1 MKKAVQA
8 TLLHMTSTDDAPDHS
23 LCPQGT
29 DSWCSHNRALAD
41 GKEPPAHKKA
51 LPTEVRVALE
61 PVFARL
67 SDEALLQRC
76 SDGMTQNASESLHS
90 VIWSLAPKTQHASLF
105 SVQRAVAEAI
115 SRYNQGVLKTNQ
127 IVTECLG
134 FAPGQCLARRSLEK
148 DRGRL
153 RKANKARSESELTV
167 RKLAK
172 RHTRTGNQD
181 CSPGML

>member
-1 MKKAVQA
+1 
-8 TLLHMTSTDDAPDHS
+8 MTFTDEAPDHS

-29 DSWCSHNRALAD
+29 DSWCGHNRALAD

-51 LPTEVRVALE
+51 LPTKVRVALE

-67 SDEALLQRC
+67 NDEALLQRC

-105 SVQRAVAEAI
+105 SVHRAVAEAI

-134 FAPGQCLARRSLEK
+134 FAPGQCLARRASRKTEAACA
-148 DRGRL
+148 RL
-153 RKANKARSESELTV
+153 TKPAQRAN
-167 RKLAK
+167 
-172 RHTRTGNQD
+172 
-181 CSPGML
+181 